1 MQLANEFLARGFKF
15 LPVDLYKSDAR
26 LFLPENG
33 KMRLP
38 FGALPGLGE
47 AAAQSLQSAKAEGE
61 MPTEYSQDFPKRT
74 KCAFFEKKS
83 KKFDIFYIFLL
94 KKSCKC

>member
-1 MQLANEFLARGFKF
+1 MQLANEFLARGFRF

-61 MPTEYSQDFPKRT
+61 YLSVEDLQQRS
-74 KCAFFEKKS
+74 CVS
-83 KKFDIFYIFLL
+83 KAVLEILDANGVLAGLSETNQMRLF
-94 KKSCKC
+94 